1 MMETQ
6 SLDWKKKF
14 KFKNMVRIGIDGDGS
29 CYFNAI
35 AYAYFIPYREGNI
48 DGTPLDRRKFI
59 RNLRYDLAEKLKEHI
74 DPNDDT
80 SPRNYDLLSRGNL
93 ANFSENVIKKGPTN
107 LSYGLDDMVTELQS
121 GNDVGYVYNEFVS
134 NEFEKDIYF
143 LDYNSNDVYVVGDD
157 FDLYYLRR
165 PSIVLL
171 SIPGHFE
178 LVGIQKKEGIQTL
191 FSPDDPFIEAIKLR
205 MREKIIQ
212 GSSNINLY
220 E

>member
-143 LDYNSNDVYVVGDD
+143 
-157 FDLYYLRR
+157 
-165 PSIVLL
+165 
-171 SIPGHFE
+171 E